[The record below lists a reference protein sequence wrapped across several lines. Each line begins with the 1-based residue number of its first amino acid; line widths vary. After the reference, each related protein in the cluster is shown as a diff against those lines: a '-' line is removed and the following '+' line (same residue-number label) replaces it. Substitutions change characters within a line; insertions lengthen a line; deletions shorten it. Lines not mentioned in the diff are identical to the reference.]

1 MLDESTNYLD
11 PVHRKQVWDKLLEL
25 NRTQGLIIILV
36 THNVIEAEKVLQKVG
51 LINHGEVRAIDTV
64 GELKKRISRKVKLEM
79 KLNSTAEGLDFILL
93 QSQKFQIVPQGENQ
107 WTIYIEE
114 NDLEDAVH
122 FVIENIGLKKLN
134 DFRILTP
141 TLEDV
146 YIQLSGRVKN
156 DESN

>member
-93 QSQKFQIVPQGENQ
+93 
-107 WTIYIEE
+107 
-114 NDLEDAVH
+114 
-122 FVIENIGLKKLN
+122 
-134 DFRILTP
+134 
-141 TLEDV
+141 
-146 YIQLSGRVKN
+146 
-156 DESN
+156 